1 MRRVLPWARRFR
13 GPVWE
18 YWVAPM
24 GRIRVTGYHVQSP
37 AWEGDSVTVALVSDI
52 HAIAPGMGSDRIAR
66 VVARAN
72 ALGADLILL
81 LGDYVRAHRL
91 GRPLSEGAVAQGLA
105 GLAAPLGV
113 YAVLGNHDWQE
124 DRAAYRRQAG
134 PVAMGTALERV
145 GIPVLENEATLIE
158 RPGGAFW
165 LAGLGDQRAFRTR
178 PRRGVDD
185 LAATLRA
192 IGPEGPAILMGY
204 EPDFFPEVPARVALT
219 VSGHTHGGQIRVF
232 GRTPVVPSRFGSRY
246 VYGHI
251 REEGRD
257 LVVSGGLGCSSLPL
271 RLGVIPEIV
280 LVRLSR

>member
-1 MRRVLPWARRFR
+1 MRRVLPWARRLR
-13 GPVWE
+13 GPLWD
-18 YWVAPM
+18 YWVAPA
-24 GRIRVTGYHVQSP
+24 GRIRVTRYHVQSP

-52 HAIAPGMGSDRIAR
+52 HAIAPAMSSDRIAR
-66 VVARAN
+66 VVARTN
-72 ALGADLILL
+72 ALGAELILL
-81 LGDYVRAHRL
+81 LGDYVRAHWM
-91 GRPLSEGAVAQGLA
+91 GRPLSEAEIAQGLA

-113 YAVLGNHDWQE
+113 HAVLGNHDWQE
-124 DRAAYRRQAG
+124 DPVAHRRQAG
-134 PVAMGTALERV
+134 PVAMGEALEAV
-145 GIPVLENEATLIE
+145 GIPVLENEAVLIE

-192 IGPEGPAILMGY
+192 IGPEGPAILMAH
-204 EPDFFPEVPARVALT
+204 EPDIFPEVPARVALT
-219 VSGHTHGGQIRVF
+219 VSGHTHGGQIRIF

-251 REEGRD
+251 REDGRD

-280 LVRLSR
+280 LVRLSQ